1 MRRSLLVG
9 CLLVLAA
16 VAVVVPVG
24 VAQARTPVLSE
35 DLEGQLPA
43 ERCGFPITV
52 GVVTNNEYED
62 VTTLADGTTITT
74 TTGHLVMSFTNDE
87 TGKTIVRNVSG
98 PSTMTRYLDASG
110 TFVASRTFVGRGR
123 NWFAFGPNSRANSN
137 GEPGLFFTSGRV
149 TVHGDRLNGTS
160 PFTVSEGGFSLS
172 GTQEDGCALLS

>member
-1 MRRSLLVG
+1 MRRSLVR

-43 ERCGFPITV
+43 ERCGFTITV

-62 VTTLADGTTITT
+62 VTTLADGTTITK

-98 PSTMTRYLDASG
+98 PSTLTRYLDATG
-110 TFVASRTFVGRGR
+110 TFVASRTFVGGGR
-123 NWFAFGPNSRANSN
+123 NWFVFGPNSRDHS

-149 TVHGDRLNGTS
+149 TIHGDRKDMNS
-160 PFTVSEGGFSLS
+160 PFTVTIGGFSLS